1 MTAEQSLPHALLF
14 FHRLANTFLEALP
27 GDFPFVSAAKVNKE
41 NAILLLLSASSI
53 EEMKAKRRL
62 SMSVAG

>member
-41 NAILLLLSASSI
+41 NVCYCFQPLL
-53 EEMKAKRRL
+53 
-62 SMSVAG
+62 

>member
-1 MTAEQSLPHALLF
+1 LFTQEGVWKWWFQVSGMTAEQSLPHALLF

-41 NAILLLLSASSI
+41 NVCYCFQPLL
-53 EEMKAKRRL
+53 
-62 SMSVAG
+62 